1 MENVWRM
8 NYGIRK
14 GLEDIAHELKGIRNI
29 LASIWTL
36 QEGAG
41 EKGSPNPEL
50 YADEYI
56 STEECARRLS
66 VSDQTIRNWIAI
78 GRKDKNGK
86 GWIEGIHY
94 VNVSPIPNTRSK
106 LRVPWNQLVRSFA
119 QNSNIQTKDYTFK
132 SDAAYKQNK
141 YSLDVYLASLEE
153 NADAENDDTSSPSV

>member
-1 MENVWRM
+1 MKSIWRM
-8 NYGIRK
+8 SYGIRK
-14 GLEDIAHELKGIRNI
+14 GLEDVAHELKGIRNI

-66 VSDQTIRNWIAI
+66 VSDQTIRNWIAV
-78 GRKDKNGK
+78 GRKDRNGK

-94 VNVSPIPNTRSK
+94 VNVSPNPNMRSK

-119 QNSNIQTKDYTFK
+119 QNSEIKTNDYTFK
-132 SDAAYKQNK
+132 SDRPYQVNK
-141 YSLDVYLASLEE
+141 HSIDAYLASLEE
-153 NADAENDDTSSPSV
+153 TADAEDNDTSSPSV